1 MSLKAIAGNIY
12 LRRQV
17 QQGKLDFSAY
27 KSVSNAVAPGDLI
40 RTHTAN
46 CEVNV
51 TDIIVYNDAGAAAV
65 ITFYDED
72 SNIKLKFSIG
82 TKETIALDLKASIK
96 YGSHNI
102 YARTDQAVN
111 ADITVA
117 GREIPP
123 KWA

>member
-1 MSLKAIAGNIY
+1 MSLKAIAGE
-12 LRRQV
+12 LHFQRQV
-17 QQGKLDFSAY
+17 RQGKLDFSEY
-27 KSVSNAVAPGDLI
+27 KSVSNAAAPGDLI
-40 RTHTAN
+40 RATTSG

-51 TDIIVYNDAGAAAV
+51 TDIIVYNDAGVAAV

-96 YGSHNI
+96 YGSHSI
-102 YARTDQAVN
+102 YARTDQGVN